1 MDPVSTFGDKEDL
14 WHCML
19 STPMLSTPMSL
30 HADVLQLLSTP
41 MFFSSTLSLQ
51 LMLLLPSRCSSSS
64 MLPTSTLSTCS
75 KTQSKKHSQKHSKKR
90 SKKHSNAKR
99 TPRRGCNQHRCANC
113 NLHAK
118 KLRELQ

>member
-1 MDPVSTFGDKEDL
+1 MDLFSTFGEKDDI
-14 WHCML
+14 W
-19 STPMLSTPMSL
+19 P
-30 HADVLQLLSTP
+30 ADVLQLLSTP

-64 MLPTSTLSTCS
+64 MLPTSTLS

-90 SKKHSNAKR
+90 SKKQSNAKR
-99 TPRRGCNQHRCANC
+99 TPRRGCNQHC